1 MLAFLVYLEPKERV
15 WWLHLWFPPAKEFN
29 CAPPNTLAGLRCHFE
44 TGKERGNGREGKR
57 KGSKR
62 TVRTARTGA
71 NTPSFEVNFWLRPW
85 RNFNHKQANVILV
98 RDDNWSADVG
108 WFMQEEVV
116 AITMNKYRKAHQLL
130 VEAESGAQP
139 GIDKKTMMTTTSKG
153 DRSMS
158 VTREIT
164 RVVRV

>member
-1 MLAFLVYLEPKERV
+1 
-15 WWLHLWFPPAKEFN
+15 
-29 CAPPNTLAGLRCHFE
+29 
-44 TGKERGNGREGKR
+44 
-57 KGSKR
+57 
-62 TVRTARTGA
+62 
-71 NTPSFEVNFWLRPW
+71 
-85 RNFNHKQANVILV
+85 
-98 RDDNWSADVG
+98 
-108 WFMQEEVV
+108 
-116 AITMNKYRKAHQLL
+116 MNKYRKAHQLL

>member
-1 MLAFLVYLEPKERV
+1 MSAAFE
-15 WWLHLWFPPAKEFN
+15 HMA
-29 CAPPNTLAGLRCHFE
+29 
-44 TGKERGNGREGKR
+44 
-57 KGSKR
+57 
-62 TVRTARTGA
+62 
-71 NTPSFEVNFWLRPW
+71 
-85 RNFNHKQANVILV
+85 
-98 RDDNWSADVG
+98 
-108 WFMQEEVV
+108 MQEEVV

-139 GIDKKTMMTTTSKG
+139 GVDKRTMTTTSSKG